1 MKIIEPSFEI
11 LRCPSGEEA
20 LSFLERVGRTAY
32 QSEDKID
39 DGFSTCPTCAGNLY
53 YPIPE
58 DRHFARACPTCAGLG
73 RTRVRVLCP
82 YCHGQGKGH
91 GPENNCPH
99 CDSNA
104 MVPREPSS
112 HKFVRM
118 ILRADR
124 AERLANKG
132 SDMLLAELDSIV
144 CKEDTL
150 PFARKLVEMVLTDIR
165 ENPPHLGILE
175 HLAITVRFTSNRGF
189 THELVRHRMA
199 SHVQES
205 TRYCNYGQGKFG
217 SEITVTQ
224 RDFEDLRGSRPEWR
238 VHEAIGRWMLR
249 LEKSEESYLKQLEDG
264 SAPEIARDH
273 LPNALKA
280 SIVTTANLAEWRH
293 ILRLRTSPRAHPDMR
308 ALMQPLLEE
317 LRKRIPIV
325 FEEL

>member
-1 MKIIEPSFEI
+1 MKLVEPSFEI
-11 LRCPSGEEA
+11 LRCPNGEEA
-20 LSFLERVGRTAY
+20 LAFLELVGRTAY

-58 DRHFARACPTCAGLG
+58 DKHFARACPTCAGSG

-82 YCHGQGKGH
+82 HCHGQGKGH

-124 AERLANKG
+124 RDRLAKQG
-132 SDMLLAELDSIV
+132 AELLLAAENSVDNAYVTASRFV
-144 CKEDTL
+144 D
-150 PFARKLVEMVLTDIR
+150 MVLTDVQ

-175 HLAITVRFTSNRGF
+175 HLSITVRFTMSRG
-189 THELVRHRMA
+189 TSHELVRHRMA
-199 SHVQES
+199 SHVESS
-205 TRYCNYGQGKFG
+205 TRYCNFSKDKFG
-217 SEITVTQ
+217 SEITLIE
-224 RDFEDLRGSRPEWR
+224 RSIEELNNDLDAWQAAMMVS
-238 VHEAIGRWMLR
+238 
-249 LEKSEESYLKQLEDG
+249 EKAYMDLVEKG
-264 SAPEIARDH
+264 VKPEIARDV
-273 LPNALKA
+273 LPNSLKA
-280 SIVTTANLAEWRH
+280 SIVTTANLASWRH
-293 ILRLRTSPRAHPDMR
+293 LLKLRTSPRAHPDMR
-308 ALMQPLLEE
+308 RLAQPLLEE